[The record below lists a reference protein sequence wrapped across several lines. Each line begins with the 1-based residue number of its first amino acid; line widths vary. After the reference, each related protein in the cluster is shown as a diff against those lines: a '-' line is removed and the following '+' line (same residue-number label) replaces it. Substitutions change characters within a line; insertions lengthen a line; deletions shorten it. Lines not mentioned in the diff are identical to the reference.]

1 MDDSHGTL
9 IDLRLPIKHA
19 TADILNFS
27 LDKTPF
33 RSAHSKAHEV
43 AVGKPNFEVVA
54 TGSNDIF
61 CSFSLLA
68 GEEPKAGCDWALIQL
83 RVRQGRQAEK
93 SDR

>member
-33 RSAHSKAHEV
+33 RSAHSKAYEV
-43 AVGKPNFEVVA
+43 AIGKPNFEMVA
-54 TGSNDIF
+54 ASRKNVF
-61 CSFSLLA
+61 SRSSFVS
-68 GEEPKAGCDWALIQL
+68 GK
-83 RVRQGRQAEK
+83 
-93 SDR
+93 